1 MSSRMFYAPKEAQM
15 TVRLGIDTGG
25 TFTDL
30 IGIDADTGALL
41 IAKTPSTPSRP
52 VDAIMSSIDLSEAS
66 TDAIDGISIGTTVAT
81 NALLQ
86 RNGAT
91 VIFVTTQGFED
102 IPHIQRMNRKYHF
115 SLKWTKPKPLVE
127 RRNCLGVAERLDFH
141 GRTLSPLTDEAL
153 EDLAQRVAERIAD
166 YPQGDVAIAVC
177 LLFSYVNPA
186 HELRLRDFL
195 AQRFPDVPISL
206 SHQVAP
212 IWREYERGST
222 AIADGYVK
230 PIMQRYI
237 EDAFAAFARAG
248 LDAPWSLMKSNGGKT
263 PADAAEAEPIKF
275 LLSGLA
281 GGIIAGQYFGQLA
294 GMGNVVTLDMGGT
307 SCDVGLIR
315 DGKIS
320 HSTNFEIEFGLPVAT
335 PTIDLTTIGAGG
347 GSIAWIDKG
356 GLLRVGPQSAGADPG
371 PVCYDTGGQ
380 EVTVT
385 DANLVL
391 GRLNPDYFLGGT
403 IQLSKPKA
411 EQRVDELGERLRL
424 DRMEAAQAVV
434 DIANENMVNAIRVL
448 SIDRGLDPRE
458 YALVAF
464 GGAGPLHAADIA
476 AKMGMKKVIVP
487 VYPGLTSAFGAL
499 MAEPKISQVWSKH
512 FRSDAIDAKTVGE
525 HFDDMVSVALDQ
537 LRREGYTGEPEI
549 ERSISMRYW
558 GQNYEQDVPMPPGA
572 VTPELL
578 EATLDEFHRLH
589 EQFYGYSI
597 TGEVIEL
604 IRFNATVSGH
614 TDAVTLPAME
624 SNGHFPGGLPVAE
637 RPVYFQGHGLIDTP
651 IYRRDDLAAG
661 FAATGPLIVEEVSST
676 TVVHPGQRL
685 EVGSTGVMTIDLSE
699 DGKTA
704 RRQDGQ

>member
-1 MSSRMFYAPKEAQM
+1 
-15 TVRLGIDTGG
+15 
-25 TFTDL
+25 
-30 IGIDADTGALL
+30 
-41 IAKTPSTPSRP
+41 
-52 VDAIMSSIDLSEAS
+52 
-66 TDAIDGISIGTTVAT
+66 
-81 NALLQ
+81 
-86 RNGAT
+86 
-91 VIFVTTQGFED
+91 
-102 IPHIQRMNRKYHF
+102 
-115 SLKWTKPKPLVE
+115 
-127 RRNCLGVAERLDFH
+127 
-141 GRTLSPLTDEAL
+141 
-153 EDLAQRVAERIAD
+153 
-166 YPQGDVAIAVC
+166 
-177 LLFSYVNPA
+177 
-186 HELRLRDFL
+186 
-195 AQRFPDVPISL
+195 
-206 SHQVAP
+206 
-212 IWREYERGST
+212 
-222 AIADGYVK
+222 
-230 PIMQRYI
+230 
-237 EDAFAAFARAG
+237 
-248 LDAPWSLMKSNGGKT
+248 
-263 PADAAEAEPIKF
+263 
-275 LLSGLA
+275 
-281 GGIIAGQYFGQLA
+281 
-294 GMGNVVTLDMGGT
+294 MGGT

-371 PVCYDTGGQ
+371 PVCYDTGGE

-385 DANLVL
+385 DANLAL

-403 IQLSKPKA
+403 IQLSMPKA
-411 EQRVDELGERLRL
+411 EAKLDELGERLGL
-424 DRMEAAQAVV
+424 DRMETAQAVV
-434 DIANENMVNAIRVL
+434 DIANENMANAIRVL

-476 AKMGMKKVIVP
+476 AKMGMTKVIIP

-499 MAEPKISQVWSKH
+499 IAEPKITQVWSKH

-525 HFDDMVSVALDQ
+525 HFDDMVDVALDQ
-537 LRREGYTGEPEI
+537 LRREGYAGEPEI

-578 EATLDEFHRLH
+578 EQTLEAFHRLH

-604 IRFNATVSGH
+604 IRFNVTVSGH
-614 TDAVTLPAME
+614 TGAVTLPAMA
-624 SNGHFPGGLPVAE
+624 SNGHCPGGQPVAE

-651 IYRRDDLAAG
+651 IYRRDDLPAG

-685 EVGSTGVMTIDLSE
+685 EVGGTGVMTIEL
-699 DGKTA
+699 
-704 RRQDGQ
+704 

>member
-1 MSSRMFYAPKEAQM
+1 MA
-15 TVRLGIDTGG
+15 VRLGIDTGG

-30 IGIDADTGALL
+30 IGIDDVTGNLVV
-41 IAKTPSTPSRP
+41 AKTPSTPSRP
-52 VDAIMSSIDLSEAS
+52 VDAILNAIVQSGTGTGALEA
-66 TDAIDGISIGTTVAT
+66 ISIGTTVAT

-91 VIFVTTQGFED
+91 VIYVTTAGFED
-102 IPHIQRMNRKYHF
+102 VPYIQRMNRKHHF
-115 SLKWTKPKPLVE
+115 SLKWTKPQPLVE
-127 RRNCLGVAERLDFH
+127 RRNCLGVVERFDFH
-141 GRTLSPLTDEAL
+141 GRTLIPLTDEAM
-153 EDLAQRVAERIAD
+153 EDLASRIEERIAD
-166 YPQGDVAIAVC
+166 YPPGDTAIAVC

-195 AQRFPDVPISL
+195 TKRFPGVPVSL

-237 EDAFAAFARAG
+237 EEAFAAFAHGG

-294 GMGNVVTLDMGGT
+294 GVGNVVTLDMGGT

-315 DGKIS
+315 DGKIA
-320 HSTNFEIEFGLPVAT
+320 HSNNFEIEFGLPVAT

-371 PVCYDTGGQ
+371 PVCYDTGGE

-391 GRLNPDYFLGGT
+391 GRLNPEYFLGGT
-403 IQLSKPKA
+403 IQLNMPKA
-411 EQRVDELGERLRL
+411 EAKLDELGNRFGMG
-424 DRMEAAQAVV
+424 RMEIAQAVV
-434 DIANENMVNAIRVL
+434 DIANENMANAIRVL

-476 AKMGMKKVIVP
+476 AKMGMTKVIVP

-499 MAEPKISQVWSKH
+499 MAEPKITQVWSKH

-525 HFDDMVSVALDQ
+525 HFDDMVDAALGQ
-537 LRREGYTGEPEI
+537 LRREGYAGEPEI

-558 GQNYEQDVPMPPGA
+558 GQNYEQDVPMPTGP
-572 VTPELL
+572 VTPALL
-578 EATLDEFHRLH
+578 EQTLEAFHRLH

-604 IRFNATVSGH
+604 IRFNVTVSGH
-614 TDAVTLPAME
+614 TGAVTLPAMA
-624 SNGHFPGGLPVAE
+624 SNGHHPGGQPVGE

-651 IYRRDDLAAG
+651 IYRRDDLPAG

-676 TVVHPGQRL
+676 TVVHPGQQL
-685 EVGSTGVMTIDLSE
+685 EVGTIGVMTIDL
-699 DGKTA
+699 
-704 RRQDGQ
+704 

>member
-1 MSSRMFYAPKEAQM
+1 MA
-15 TVRLGIDTGG
+15 VRLGIDTGG

-30 IGIDADTGALL
+30 IGIDDATGELVV
-41 IAKTPSTPSRP
+41 AKTPSTPARP
-52 VDAIMSSIDLSEAS
+52 VDAIMNAIARSETGNGSLEA
-66 TDAIDGISIGTTVAT
+66 ISIGTTVAT

-91 VIFVTTQGFED
+91 VIYVTTAGFED
-102 IPHIQRMNRKYHF
+102 IPYIQRMNRKHHF
-115 SLKWTKPKPLVE
+115 SLKWTKPRPLVE

-141 GRTLSPLTDEAL
+141 GRTLIPLTDTAL
-153 EDLAQRVAERIAD
+153 EDLADRIAARLAD
-166 YPQGDVAIAVC
+166 YPHGDAAVAVC

-186 HELRLRDFL
+186 HELRLRAFL
-195 AQRFPDVPISL
+195 EERFPDVPVSL

-222 AIADGYVK
+222 VIADGYVK

-237 EDAFAAFARAG
+237 EEAFAAFSHAG
-248 LDAPWSLMKSNGGKT
+248 LDVPWSLMKSNGGKT
-263 PADAAEAEPIKF
+263 PADAAEAEPVKF

-281 GGIIAGQYFGQLA
+281 GGIIAGQYFGQSA
-294 GMGNVVTLDMGGT
+294 GAEHGNLVTLDMGGT
-307 SCDVGLIR
+307 SCDVGLVR

-320 HSTNFEIEFGLPVAT
+320 HSTNFEIEWGLPVAT

-371 PVCYDTGGQ
+371 PVCYDTGG
-380 EVTVT
+380 EEITVT
-385 DANLVL
+385 DANLAL
-391 GRLNPDYFLGGT
+391 GRLNAEYFLGGT
-403 IQLSKPKA
+403 IPLSMAKA
-411 EQRVDELGERLRL
+411 ESKLDELGSRIGL
-424 DRMEAAQAVV
+424 DRLETAQAVV
-434 DIANENMVNAIRVL
+434 DIANENMANAIRVL

-476 AKMGMKKVIVP
+476 AKMGMSRVIVP
-487 VYPGLTSAFGAL
+487 IYPGLTSAFGAL
-499 MAEPKISQVWSKH
+499 IAEPKITQVWSKH
-512 FRSDAIDAKTVGE
+512 FRSDAIDARTVGE
-525 HFDDMVSVALDQ
+525 HFEAMTDAALDQ
-537 LRREGYTGEPEI
+537 LRREGYAGEPEI

-558 GQNYEQDVPMPPGA
+558 GQNYEQDVPMPGGQ

-578 EATLDEFHRLH
+578 EKTLEAFHRLH

-604 IRFNATVSGH
+604 IRFNVTVSGH
-614 TDAVTLPAME
+614 IEGVTLPAMP
-624 SNGHFPGGLPVAE
+624 SNGRLPGGQPVGMREVA
-637 RPVYFQGHGLIDTP
+637 FQETGLTETL
-651 IYRRDDLAAG
+651 IYRRDDLPAG
-661 FAATGPLIVEEVSST
+661 FTATGPLIVEEISST

-685 EVGSTGVMTIDLSE
+685 EVGAAGVMTI
-699 DGKTA
+699 A
-704 RRQDGQ
+704 C

>member
-1 MSSRMFYAPKEAQM
+1 MA
-15 TVRLGIDTGG
+15 VRLGIDTGG

-30 IGIDADTGALL
+30 IGIDDDSGALVV
-41 IAKTPSTPSRP
+41 AKTPSTPSHP
-52 VDAIMSSIDLSEAS
+52 VGAIMSAVALSETKA
-66 TDAIDGISIGTTVAT
+66 AALEGISIGTTVAT

-86 RNGAT
+86 RTGAT
-91 VIFVTTQGFED
+91 VIYVTTAGFED
-102 IPHIQRMNRKYHF
+102 VPHIQRMNRKYHF
-115 SLKWTKPKPLVE
+115 SLKWTKPQPLVE

-141 GRTLSPLTDEAL
+141 GQTLIPLTDEAL
-153 EDLAQRVAERIAD
+153 QDLAGRIAARIAD
-166 YPQGDVAIAVC
+166 YPRGDAAIAIC

-186 HELRLRDFL
+186 HELRLREFL
-195 AQRFPDVPISL
+195 EERFPGVPISL
-206 SHQVAP
+206 SHLVAP

-222 AIADGYVK
+222 VIADGYVK

-237 EDAFAAFARAG
+237 EDAFAAFAAGG

-294 GMGNVVTLDMGGT
+294 GAANLVTLDMGGT
-307 SCDVGLIR
+307 SCDVGLVR

-320 HSTNFEIEFGLPVAT
+320 HSTNFEIEWGLPVAT

-371 PVCYDTGGQ
+371 PVCYGTGGE

-403 IQLSKPKA
+403 IALSVPRA
-411 EQRVDELGERLRL
+411 EATLDELGNRLGL
-424 DRMEAAQAVV
+424 GRMETAQAVV
-434 DIANENMVNAIRVL
+434 DIANENMANAIRVL

-476 AKMGMKKVIVP
+476 AKMGMTRVIVP

-499 MAEPKISQVWSKH
+499 IAEPKISQVWSKH
-512 FRSDAIDAKTVGE
+512 FRSDAIDARTVGE
-525 HFDDMVSVALDQ
+525 HFAEMVAAAIAQ
-537 LRREGYTGEPEI
+537 LRREGYEGEPEI

-558 GQNYEQDVPMPPGA
+558 GQNYEQDVLMPPGD

-578 EATLDEFHRLH
+578 EQTLEAFHRLH

-597 TGEVIEL
+597 TGEIIEL
-604 IRFNATVSGH
+604 IRFNVTVSGH
-614 TDAVTLPAME
+614 TGTVTLPAMV
-624 SNGHFPGGLPVAE
+624 SNGRRPAGRPSGE
-637 RPVYFQGHGLIDTP
+637 RAVYFQEHGQIDTP
-651 IYRRDDLAAG
+651 IYRREELPAG
-661 FAATGPLIVEEVSST
+661 FTATGPLIVEEVSST

-685 EVGSTGVMTIDLSE
+685 EVGSAGVMTIGL
-699 DGKTA
+699 
-704 RRQDGQ
+704 

>member
-1 MSSRMFYAPKEAQM
+1 MA
-15 TVRLGIDTGG
+15 VRLGIDTGG

-30 IGIDADTGALL
+30 IGINDVTGELVV
-41 IAKTPSTPSRP
+41 AKTPSTPSRP
-52 VDAIMSSIDLSEAS
+52 VDAIMSAIDRSEAAM
-66 TDAIDGISIGTTVAT
+66 DAIEGISIGTTVAT

-115 SLKWTKPKPLVE
+115 SLKWTKPQPLVE

-141 GRTLSPLTDEAL
+141 GRTLIPLTDEAM
-153 EDLAQRVAERIAD
+153 EDLADRVARRIAD
-166 YPQGDVAIAVC
+166 YPEGDIAIAVC

-186 HELRLRDFL
+186 HELRLREYL
-195 AQRFPDVPISL
+195 NERFPGVPVSL

-222 AIADGYVK
+222 AIADSYVK

-237 EDAFAAFARAG
+237 EEAFAAFAQGG

-294 GMGNVVTLDMGGT
+294 GVGNVVTLDMGGT
-307 SCDVGLIR
+307 SCDVGLVH
-315 DGKIS
+315 DGKIA
-320 HSTNFEIEFGLPVAT
+320 HSANFEIEFGLPVAT

-371 PVCYDTGGQ
+371 PVCYDTGG
-380 EVTVT
+380 EDVTVT
-385 DANLVL
+385 DANLAL
-391 GRLNPDYFLGGT
+391 GRLNPEYFLGGT
-403 IQLSKPKA
+403 IQLSVPKA
-411 EQRVDELGERLRL
+411 ELKLDALGERLGLGRL
-424 DRMEAAQAVV
+424 ETAQAVV
-434 DIANENMVNAIRVL
+434 DIANENMANAIRVL

-476 AKMGMKKVIVP
+476 AKMGMTKVIVP

-499 MAEPKISQVWSKH
+499 MAEPKITQVWSKH
-512 FRSDAIDAKTVGE
+512 FRSDAIDARTVGE
-525 HFDDMVSVALDQ
+525 HFDEMVDVALGQ
-537 LRREGYTGEPEI
+537 LRREGYAGEPEI

-558 GQNYEQDVPMPPGA
+558 GQNYEQDVPMLSGP

-578 EATLDEFHRLH
+578 EQTLEAFHRLH

-604 IRFNATVSGH
+604 IRFNVTVSGH
-614 TDAVTLPAME
+614 TGAVTLPAMA
-624 SNGHFPGGLPVAE
+624 SNGHHPGGQATGV

-651 IYRRDDLAAG
+651 IYRRDDLPAG

-676 TVVHPGQRL
+676 TVVQPGQRL
-685 EVGSTGVMTIDLSE
+685 EVGGIGVMTIDI
-699 DGKTA
+699 
-704 RRQDGQ
+704 

>member
-15 TVRLGIDTGG
+15 AVRLGIDAGG

-41 IAKTPSTPSRP
+41 VAKTPSTPSRP

-66 TDAIDGISIGTTVAT
+66 PDAIDGLSIGTTVAT

-91 VIFVTTQGFED
+91 VIYVTTAGFED
-102 IPHIQRMNRKYHF
+102 VPHIQRMNRKYHF

-141 GRTLSPLTDEAL
+141 GRTLIPLTDEGL
-153 EDLAQRVAERIAD
+153 EDLSERVAARIAD
-166 YPQGDVAIAVC
+166 YPAGDAAIAVC

-186 HELRLRDFL
+186 HELRVRDYL
-195 AQRFPDVPISL
+195 QTRFPDVPVSL

-222 AIADGYVK
+222 VIADGYVK

-237 EDAFAAFARAG
+237 EDAFEAFAGIG
-248 LDAPWSLMKSNGGKT
+248 LDVPWSLMKSNGGKT

-294 GMGNVVTLDMGGT
+294 GAGNLVTLDMGGT
-307 SCDVGLIR
+307 SCDVGLVR

-320 HSTNFEIEFGLPVAT
+320 HSTNFEIEWGLPVAT

-356 GLLRVGPQSAGADPG
+356 GLLRVGPQSAGASPG
-371 PVCYDTGGQ
+371 PVCYDAGG
-380 EVTVT
+380 EDVTVT

-391 GRLNPDYFLGGT
+391 GRLNADYFLGGT
-403 IQLSKPKA
+403 IQLSVPKA
-411 EQRVDELGERLRL
+411 EGKIDELGDRLGL
-424 DRMEAAQAVV
+424 DRMATAQAVV
-434 DIANENMVNAIRVL
+434 DIANENMANAIRVL

-476 AKMGMKKVIVP
+476 TKMGMTQVIVP

-499 MAEPKISQVWSKH
+499 IAEPKISQVWSKH

-525 HFDDMVSVALDQ
+525 HFAEMVAAALDQ
-537 LRREGYTGEPEI
+537 LRREGYEGEPEI

-558 GQNYEQDVPMPPGA
+558 GQNYEQDVPMPAGE
-572 VTPELL
+572 VTPDLL
-578 EATLDEFHRLH
+578 EHTLEAFHRLH

-597 TGEVIEL
+597 TGEIIEL
-604 IRFNATVSGH
+604 IRFNVTVSGH
-614 TDAVTLPAME
+614 TGEVRLPAMAP
-624 SNGHFPGGLPVAE
+624 NGHRREDPVAQ
-637 RPVYFQGHGLIDTP
+637 RDVYFQQEGIVPTP
-651 IYRRDDLAAG
+651 IYRREDLAAG
-661 FAATGPLIVEEVSST
+661 FRATGPLIVEEVSST
-676 TVVHPGQRL
+676 TVVAPGQRL
-685 EVGSTGVMTIDLSE
+685 EVGSSGVMTIAL
-699 DGKTA
+699 
-704 RRQDGQ
+704 

>member
-1 MSSRMFYAPKEAQM
+1 MQ
-15 TVRLGIDTGG
+15 
-25 TFTDL
+25 
-30 IGIDADTGALL
+30 
-41 IAKTPSTPSRP
+41 
-52 VDAIMSSIDLSEAS
+52 
-66 TDAIDGISIGTTVAT
+66 
-81 NALLQ
+81 
-86 RNGAT
+86 
-91 VIFVTTQGFED
+91 
-102 IPHIQRMNRKYHF
+102 
-115 SLKWTKPKPLVE
+115 
-127 RRNCLGVAERLDFH
+127 
-141 GRTLSPLTDEAL
+141 
-153 EDLAQRVAERIAD
+153 
-166 YPQGDVAIAVC
+166 DVAIAVC

-186 HELRLRDFL
+186 HELRLREFL
-195 AQRFPDVPISL
+195 EDRFPDVPVSL

-222 AIADGYVK
+222 VIADGYVK
-230 PIMQRYI
+230 PIMQRYV
-237 EDAFAAFARAG
+237 EDAFAAFAAG
-248 LDAPWSLMKSNGGKT
+248 GVVAPWSLMKSNGGKT

-294 GMGNVVTLDMGGT
+294 GAAHGNLVTLDMGGT
-307 SCDVGLIR
+307 SCDVGLVR

-320 HSTNFEIEFGLPVAT
+320 HSTNFEIEWGLPVAT

-371 PVCYDTGGQ
+371 PVCYDAGGE

-385 DANLVL
+385 DANLIL
-391 GRLNPDYFLGGT
+391 GRLNPDYFLGGM
-403 IQLSKPKA
+403 IRLSVPKA
-411 EQRVDELGERLRL
+411 EWKLDELGHRLGLGRF
-424 DRMEAAQAVV
+424 ETAQAVV
-434 DIANENMVNAIRVL
+434 DIANENMANAIRVL

-476 AKMGMKKVIVP
+476 AKMGMTQVIVP

-499 MAEPKISQVWSKH
+499 IAEPKISQVWSKH
-512 FRSDAIDAKTVGE
+512 FRSDAIDAKTVGI
-525 HFDDMVSVALDQ
+525 HFDEMVDAALAQ
-537 LRREGYTGEPEI
+537 LRREGYAGEPEI

-578 EATLDEFHRLH
+578 ARTLEAFHRLH

-604 IRFNATVSGH
+604 IRFNVTVSGH
-614 TDAVTLPAME
+614 TAAVTLPAMAT
-624 SNGHFPGGLPVAE
+624 NGHRPGGRPVGTRE
-637 RPVYFQGHGLIDTP
+637 VYFQGHGVVDTP
-651 IYRRDDLAAG
+651 IYRREDLPAG
-661 FAATGPLIVEEVSST
+661 FATSGPLIVEEVSST

-685 EVGSTGVMTIDLSE
+685 AVGPAGVMTIEL
-699 DGKTA
+699 GL
-704 RRQDGQ
+704 

>member
-1 MSSRMFYAPKEAQM
+1 M
-15 TVRLGIDTGG
+15 
-25 TFTDL
+25 
-30 IGIDADTGALL
+30 
-41 IAKTPSTPSRP
+41 
-52 VDAIMSSIDLSEAS
+52 
-66 TDAIDGISIGTTVAT
+66 
-81 NALLQ
+81 
-86 RNGAT
+86 
-91 VIFVTTQGFED
+91 
-102 IPHIQRMNRKYHF
+102 
-115 SLKWTKPKPLVE
+115 
-127 RRNCLGVAERLDFH
+127 
-141 GRTLSPLTDEAL
+141 
-153 EDLAQRVAERIAD
+153 AD
-166 YPQGDVAIAVC
+166 YPEGDVAIAVC

-186 HELRLRDFL
+186 HELRLREFL
-195 AQRFPDVPISL
+195 DERFPGVPVSL

-222 AIADGYVK
+222 VIADGYVK

-237 EDAFAAFARAG
+237 EEAFAAFAQAG

-294 GMGNVVTLDMGGT
+294 GVGNLVTLDMGGT

-320 HSTNFEIEFGLPVAT
+320 HSTNFEIEWGLPVAT

-371 PVCYDTGGQ
+371 PVCYDTGGE

-403 IQLSKPKA
+403 IQLSVPKA
-411 EQRVDELGERLRL
+411 EAKLDELGERLGWTAWR
-424 DRMEAAQAVV
+424 AAQAVV
-434 DIANENMVNAIRVL
+434 DIANENMANAIRVL

-476 AKMGMKKVIVP
+476 AKMGMSRVIVP

-499 MAEPKISQVWSKH
+499 IAEPKISQVWSKH
-512 FRSDAIDAKTVGE
+512 FRSDAIDARTVGE
-525 HFDDMVSVALDQ
+525 HFEAMTAAALDQ
-537 LRREGYTGEPEI
+537 LRREGYAGEPEI

-558 GQNYEQDVPMPPGA
+558 GQNYEQDVPMPPGP

-578 EATLDEFHRLH
+578 EATLEAFHRLH

-604 IRFNATVSGH
+604 IRFNVTVSGH
-614 TDAVTLPAME
+614 TDAVTLPAMA
-624 SNGHFPGGLPVAE
+624 SNGHRPGGQPVEE
-637 RPVYFQGHGLIDTP
+637 RPVYFQGHGLDRYPDLPPRRPPRRVCGDRTADRGGGQLDDRRP
-651 IYRRDDLAAG
+651 PRPAAGGRRHRGDDDCALMGVGSRESASRADGQTGQEGRRRASPASPETRFSDGHRAARRADRSRDVERHQQRLRQCLPRDGHRDDADQLL
-661 FAATGPLIVEEVSST
+661 PHL
-676 TVVHPGQRL
+676 Q
-685 EVGSTGVMTIDLSE
+685 
-699 DGKTA
+699 
-704 RRQDGQ
+704 